1 MIFEMDKL
9 EAYEKF
15 FRLQRREQ
23 EKKFEQYANT
33 PLCSLF
39 SEGRAYYGT
48 VTGVTDYGQ
57 MIAHFDTAITP
68 RLKVPMVFCILKTK
82 ANEEYGSDL
91 SNWNCTSLK
100 FRENYGVHT
109 SFSDVLPTYFLKERK
124 TIGCSQV
131 SLEMLS
137 MLRNALD
144 QHIRL
149 RFIMLE
155 TLPPTELLMN
165 LADYIKLHPSDKDLL
180 LQSKISYDDWTPI
193 ELNNTDNITEQVIK
207 SLEEQNICVLQGPP
221 GTGKSYTLGSII
233 CKIAAEKK
241 SICVTTQSNSSLISL
256 ISQESMKPLIETG
269 TISKTVLSAE
279 EKKKHPYLI
288 SADKDLLVAEGSLL
302 CTTYYSLSRIINKV
316 DSPIYD
322 LIVIEEASQ
331 AFLTAIAAFMKLGK
345 KCLIIGDPMQL
356 PPVVEIVN
364 SANYSGIDINTQ
376 TYGMMTYICSKE
388 VPSYRIT
395 TSYRLTPAS
404 TRQSKYFYGGHFTSI
419 QKKKTLFNVPSDI
432 KPFFPDE
439 GGSIIYTTNGSSGA
453 DCSPGAKE
461 IIHKIVDVF
470 TGYYPK
476 RRLAILSPYVQ
487 TTKLLQAE
495 FCHDD
500 QKLDLLVDTINRIQG
515 ETVDYTIYYIPLRNY
530 DFAFDENLFNV
541 ATSRSKSTTLL
552 ITDMPLDIIPIH
564 SNKVRRFLNHCKAVC
579 FSGHNNID
587 RDEVKQYYPGLEGL
601 VDKLLD
607 NNIKFSLEGDVDL
620 LDHNGLVIASAGMI
634 LPEYNIAI
642 DPVDGDSKIV
652 FESAGYRTIHSK
664 EFEISMLK

>member
-1 MIFEMDKL
+1 MEKL

-15 FRLQRREQ
+15 FKLQRRDQ

-48 VTGVTDYGQ
+48 VTGVTEHGQ

-82 ANEEYGSDL
+82 ADEEYGTDL
-91 SNWNCTSLK
+91 SGWDCTSLK

-131 SLEMLS
+131 SMEMLN
-137 MLRNALD
+137 MLRNALN

-149 RFIMLE
+149 RFVMLE
-155 TLPPTELLMN
+155 ALPPTELLMN
-165 LADYIKLHPSDKDLL
+165 LADYIKLHPSDSNLL
-180 LQSKISYDDWTPI
+180 LQPKISYDDWSPI
-193 ELNNTDNITEQVIK
+193 ELNNTDNVADRVIK

-279 EKKKHPYLI
+279 EKKRHPFLKP
-288 SADKDLLVAEGSLL
+288 ADKDLLVAEGSLL

-316 DSPIYD
+316 DAPIYD

-356 PPVVEIVN
+356 PPVVEILN
-364 SANYSGIDINTQ
+364 SADYSGIDINTQ

-404 TRQSKYFYGGHFTSI
+404 TSQSKYFYGGHFTSI
-419 QKKKTLFNVPSDI
+419 QDKKTLFNVPSDI

-439 GGSIIYTTNGSSGA
+439 GGTIIYTTNGSSGA
-453 DCSPGAKE
+453 DCSSGAME
-461 IIHKIVDVF
+461 IIRKIVDVF

-487 TTKLLQAE
+487 TTKSLQTE
-495 FCHDD
+495 FCQDD

-530 DFAFDENLFNV
+530 DFAFSDNLFNV
-541 ATSRSKSTTLL
+541 ATSRSKSTTLI
-552 ITDMPLDIIPIH
+552 ITDMPLDIIPIK
-564 SNKVRRFLNHCKAVC
+564 SNKVKQFLRECRAVD
-579 FSGHNNID
+579 FNSQTGID
-587 RDEVKQYYPGLEGL
+587 REEIKMYYPGLEAL
-601 VDKLLD
+601 VDQLLD
-607 NNIKFSLEGDVDL
+607 NHIKFSLEGDVDL
-620 LDHNGLVIASAGMI
+620 LDYNGLVIAIAAMI
-634 LPEYNIAI
+634 LTENKIAI
-642 DPVDGDSKIV
+642 DPVDNESKTI
-652 FESAGYRTIHSK
+652 FEAAGYKTISAGKLDINS
-664 EFEISMLK
+664 LK